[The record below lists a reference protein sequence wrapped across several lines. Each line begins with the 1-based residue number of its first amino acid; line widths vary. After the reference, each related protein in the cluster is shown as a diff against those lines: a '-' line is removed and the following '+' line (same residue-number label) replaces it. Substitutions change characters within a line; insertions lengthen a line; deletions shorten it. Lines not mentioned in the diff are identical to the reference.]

1 MRYKEN
7 IVIVSERMLRDIK
20 QEKGCGR
27 GEEKRRDVK
36 SHLAP
41 AAVDS
46 FSFSGSA

>member
-1 MRYKEN
+1 MRYKEK
-7 IVIVSERMLRDIK
+7 IVMVPERMLRDIE

-27 GEEKRRDVK
+27 GEEKRRVVK

-46 FSFSGSA
+46 FSFSSFA